1 MKDYV
6 YYGNLLDIYQTL
18 LNDNNKIIFKLYY
31 EENLT
36 FQEIA
41 DNLNVSKSYIGKI
54 IKNTQK
60 KLDDYERKLN
70 VYKNKEIL
78 KELLKIDDIKIIKK
92 KLVDLIES

>member
-1 MKDYV
+1 MEDYV

-92 KLVDLIES
+92 KLIDLIES

>member
-1 MKDYV
+1 MEDYV

-60 KLDDYERKLN
+60 KLNDYERKLN

-92 KLVDLIES
+92 KLIDLIES

>member
-1 MKDYV
+1 MEDYV

-60 KLDDYERKLN
+60 KLNDYERKLN

>member
-1 MKDYV
+1 MEDYV

-92 KLVDLIES
+92 KLIELIES

>member
-1 MKDYV
+1 MEDYV